1 MCQHSAGTALARLS
15 LYRAVPRLLMQHG
28 GTNRHGTICHRAI
41 VVPCLIVPCL
51 IVLVLV
57 SCWAARLAIYRS
69 TTANH
74 VGGASWFEEGRLGEE
89 DSGRTARG
97 GGALARRRGER

>member
-15 LYRAVPRLLMQHG
+15 LYRAVPGLLMQHG
-28 GTNRHGTICHRAI
+28 GTNRHGTTCHRAT

-57 SCWAARLAIYRS
+57 SCWAARLAIYRL
-69 TTANH
+69 AVRCRGDLRGLA
-74 VGGASWFEEGRLGEE
+74 VGGPA
-89 DSGRTARG
+89 
-97 GGALARRRGER
+97 